1 MGQVKVSFLGV
12 TTMFRNLP
20 SLTRPPGV
28 PPDTVIP
35 ANRVVVA
42 KVPPNLN
49 IEPHIARLQLVAPSV
64 DFHGQEPPHRIPHRH
79 PTFDLQG
86 AHLWITNAV
95 GPALSGD
102 MSCIFSLRA
111 QCTALLTGPGLPVYV
126 ENTEAVQAW
135 FDLDN
140 GTGAGFFLLTEQPCN
155 PRTQVP
161 SIAVITMETNG
172 DPELA
177 YREFGTGEMFRMTL
191 HSDEERPVPDIN
203 VMNFAFG
210 KAFRDDPNDFLLNY
224 QLVDPQVPPATVTI
238 PTENVCS
245 NPSARYDVNPPLRCG
260 DAGPGCS
267 TTQFP

>member
-12 TTMFRNLP
+12 TTMFRNLR
-20 SLTRPPGV
+20 SLTPPPGV
-28 PPDTVIP
+28 PPGTVIP
-35 ANRVVVA
+35 PNRVVVA

-64 DFHGQEPPHRIPHRH
+64 DFHGQEPPHRIPDRH
-79 PTFDLQG
+79 ATFDLKG
-86 AHLWITNAV
+86 AQLWITNAV
-95 GPALSGD
+95 GPGLSGN
-102 MSCIFSLRA
+102 MSCLFSLRA
-111 QCTALLTGPGLPVYV
+111 HCSEPLTGPALPVYV

-135 FDLDN
+135 FDVDH

-155 PRTQVP
+155 PLTQVP
-161 SIAVITMETNG
+161 SIGVITMETNG

-177 YREFGTGEMFRMTL
+177 YREFGTGQMFHMTL
-191 HSDEERPVPDIN
+191 HSDAERPVPDIN

-210 KAFRDDPNDFLLNY
+210 KAFKDDPNDFLLNY
-224 QLVDPQVPPATVTI
+224 QLIDPLVPWTSVNI
-238 PTENVCS
+238 PTENVC
-245 NPSARYDVNPPLRCG
+245 NQPSGRYDVNPPFMCG